1 MHILN
6 PSHAGLFGAGKS
18 PGFDAGP
25 SPSPRPIGPVPPF
38 RPIFP
43 VDP

>member
-6 PSHAGLFGAGKS
+6 PSHAGLVGAGRS
-18 PGFDAGP
+18 PGFDAD
-25 SPSPRPIGPVPPF
+25 PSPRPVGPVPPF